1 MRRSGKTEGNKI
13 QSSSSSVEITQ
24 KRGATEP
31 VRVNT
36 VIAVAMMP
44 QILMPRGRLTMSS
57 TSEMWLRSVG
67 ASRREQT
74 RNIY

>member
-24 KRGATEP
+24 KRGAPEP
-31 VRVNT
+31 ARVST

-44 QILMPRGRLTMSS
+44 QMTSATGIASVKASKYANTISLQEVPMSY
-57 TSEMWLRSVG
+57 R
-67 ASRREQT
+67 
-74 RNIY
+74 